1 MSKSIMVVGAG
12 PGIGQAWSE
21 VWQGGWTVILASR
34 SSDRLTGLVAQL
46 VSEGITAYGV
56 VTDAADPRALRLAF
70 DEAERISGGLTAV
83 LYNAAVLR
91 RQDLFSMS
99 DDDVLRDLAIN
110 VAGGLHTI
118 RNAVAL
124 FEGRGGTILVTGGG
138 LGVTPN
144 ASFASLGVGKAGL
157 RNITQALVEPLA
169 AKGIRIAIATIATL
183 VSPGS
188 AESAAVAETFLA
200 ARERL
205 HRAWEAVYPA
215 A

>member
-1 MSKSIMVVGAG
+1 
-12 PGIGQAWSE
+12 
-21 VWQGGWTVILASR
+21 
-34 SSDRLTGLVAQL
+34 
-46 VSEGITAYGV
+46 
-56 VTDAADPRALRLAF
+56 
-70 DEAERISGGLTAV
+70 
-83 LYNAAVLR
+83 
-91 RQDLFSMS
+91 MS

-144 ASFASLGVGKAGL
+144 ARFASLGVGKAGL

-188 AESAAVAETFLA
+188 AEAAAVAETFWQLA
-200 ARERL
+200 KDSTAP
-205 HRAWEAVYPA
+205 WEAVYPA
-215 A
+215 ADIFVST